1 MGACC
6 TTRADR
12 TRYIINED
20 YKIKRELLRTLLN
33 RSQTNSTQIRD
44 SVNEKVINVYPRRNP
59 SLPLQERPYEYKQK
73 IKEFENSEPRGEK
86 EISYSFNSSYK
97 NENIKSSE
105 SNKD

>member
-20 YKIKRELLRTLLN
+20 YKIKKELWRTLLN

-44 SVNEKVINVYPRRNP
+44 SVNEKVINVYPKRNP
-59 SLPLQERPYEYKQK
+59 SLPPQDIQFEYKEK
-73 IKEFENSEPRGEK
+73 KDEFENSEPIGEK

-97 NENIKSSE
+97 NENLKSSE
-105 SNKD
+105 TNKD

>member
-20 YKIKRELLRTLLN
+20 YKIKKELLRTLLN
-33 RSQTNSTQIRD
+33 RSHANSTQIRD
-44 SVNEKVINVYPRRNP
+44 SVNEKVINVYPKRNP
-59 SLPLQERPYEYKQK
+59 SLPLQERRFKYKEK
-73 IKEFENSEPRGEK
+73 IEEFENSEPHGEK
-86 EISYSFNSSYK
+86 EISYSLNSSYK
-97 NENIKSSE
+97 NENIKSFE

>member
-20 YKIKRELLRTLLN
+20 YKIKRKLLGTLLN
-33 RSQTNSTQIRD
+33 RTHTNSTQIRD
-44 SVNEKVINVYPRRNP
+44 SVNEKVINVYPKRNP
-59 SLPLQERPYEYKQK
+59 SLPLQERRFKYKEK
-73 IKEFENSEPRGEK
+73 IEEFENSEPQGEK

-97 NENIKSSE
+97 NHNIKSSE

>member
-20 YKIKRELLRTLLN
+20 YKIKKELLRTLLN

-44 SVNEKVINVYPRRNP
+44 SVNEKVINVYPKRNP
-59 SLPLQERPYEYKQK
+59 SLRLQERPYEYKEK
-73 IKEFENSEPRGEK
+73 IEEFENSEPHGEK
-86 EISYSFNSSYK
+86 QISYSFNSSYK
-97 NENIKSSE
+97 SDKIKSFE
-105 SNKD
+105 SHKD